1 MPAVNPLEKLHAE
14 REAIMLPYE
23 RAGSTVNVAGAFD
36 AVPVEYAALRTACGV
51 LDLPHHAVIE
61 ISGADRIDFLQRMV
75 TQDVKELRPGM
86 FTRAF
91 WLSRKGRIEG
101 DLLLAHLQDSTLV
114 DVEVHAARTVADS
127 LASYL
132 FSEDVAIRYEEGAWH
147 RLSLIGPAGIAPL
160 VQAGCPDIAAGSCAP
175 ATIDGAEVVVL
186 RDDRLGVPG
195 FEIFVKSGDAERVYK
210 RIVDAARPVGWLA
223 YNILRIEAGIPVF
236 GVDFGTSAL
245 PAETGLLHER
255 VSFKKG
261 CYLGQEVVARMYSLG
276 KPKQVVASLRFE
288 GDPARDQSGLALV
301 PEAGSPIYAEG
312 DDATQIGTITSATL
326 SPMLGSE
333 VVALATIKTL
343 HSEPGTTLRV
353 ETGGFRLRTTV
364 QKQLRFVH

>member
-1 MPAVNPLEKLHAE
+1 MPAENPLETWHAQH
-14 REAIMLPYE
+14 EAIMLPYV
-23 RAGSTVNVAGAFD
+23 RAGSTVNVPGAFD
-36 AVPVEYAALRTACGV
+36 AVPIEYAAVRTACGV

-61 ISGADRIDFLQRMV
+61 ASGADRIEFLQRMV
-75 TQDVKELRPGM
+75 TQDLKELRPGT

-101 DLLLAHLQDSTLV
+101 DLLLAQLQDRTLV

-132 FSEDVAIRYEEGAWH
+132 FSEDVAIRYDEGAWH
-147 RLSLIGPAGIAPL
+147 RLSVIGPAGVAML
-160 VQAGCPDIAAGSCAP
+160 AQAGCPEIAAGLCAP
-175 ATIDGAEVVVL
+175 ATIQGAGTVVM

-195 FEIFVKSGDAERVYK
+195 FEIFVRVGDAERVYK
-210 RIVDAARPVGWLA
+210 RLVDAARPVGWLA
-223 YNILRIEAGIPVF
+223 YNILRIEAGVPLF
-236 GVDFGTSAL
+236 GVDFGTNAL

-276 KPKQVVASLRFE
+276 KPKQVVVSLRFE
-288 GDPARDQSGLALV
+288 GDPARDRSGLALV
-301 PEAGSPIYAEG
+301 PEAGSPVYAERA
-312 DDATQIGTITSATL
+312 DATQVGTITSATL

-333 VVALATIKTL
+333 VVALATIKTAQ
-343 HSEPGTTLRV
+343 SDPGTTLRV
-353 ETGGFRLRTTV
+353 EAGGFRLHATV
-364 QKQLRFVH
+364 QKQLRFVR